1 MSDPVPVRIGI
12 DLGSR
17 HAAIVVQ
24 PPLGALRS
32 ELLRLPDAGSADGS
46 SPEAGPAGPDAATE
60 AERIAARTQAIVQ
73 AVLRLLPPGE
83 GAVAP
88 RELTVVSSSPAR
100 SVHRGDAGPTAL
112 LLTEGFTDL
121 LQPELGLV
129 PAEPA
134 LSRAVRCL
142 GVPARTGADGAI
154 VRPLVAADLD
164 ALRERLRELGVTSA
178 AVALL
183 HSTREPR
190 HEQALGQALSRLGLY
205 VALSS
210 EVLAQPHELPRA
222 AAALLDAYV
231 APRLLAEIAGLRAG
245 LHASRLRSVLADGT
259 TRSDP
264 RPLRCLR
271 GEAAAGLLGAQ
282 RVASAHE
289 LARWIGLC
297 SGAELATAA
306 LYDSGFERSLRA
318 EIGGLPLIAPS
329 LLMSTRRCGAEVP
342 LGPGGPHGPNHIG
355 PSDEGCLLD
364 AAQQLGRLPADLGRT
379 RRLLERGV
387 AERLWEQSVA
397 AHAAVVREVSIER
410 GHDPAE
416 YTLVCYGGTGPL
428 LGAAVA
434 ERLGMTRILVPP
446 VPSRMGALGA
456 LCAQLGRERVRWL
469 SVEASG
475 AQQSGL
481 LESTVRAL
489 SDELQRDLRA
499 EGTTS
504 ALPGGGLF
512 WSADLRYQGQ
522 AHELSLP
529 GIGEGGPAQ
538 DGTTDLV
545 VRFHQE
551 HQRRYGF
558 TLGERPIELVA
569 VRVRCAVS
577 VPAPAASH
585 LAGLYGPPAE
595 PHAFVTGER
604 APEPPPEAAPAAS
617 PEAPPSPSQPPASAA
632 ELLTLQRQQLQPGGA
647 LAGPLLVVEPGVT
660 TYVPPGWRVTQSEL
674 GALWLQA

>member
-32 ELLRLPDAGSADGS
+32 ELVRLPDAGGDVPGS
-46 SPEAGPAGPDAATE
+46 DPAAATE
-60 AERIAARTQAIVQ
+60 AECVSARIQAVVQ
-73 AVLRLLPPGE
+73 AVLRLLPGE
-83 GAVAP
+83 SAVAP

-100 SVHRGDAGPTAL
+100 SVHRGDGGPTAL

-121 LQPELGLV
+121 LRPELGLLA
-129 PAEPA
+129 AEPA

-190 HEQALGQALSRLGLY
+190 HEQALGQALARLGLY

-231 APRLLAEIAGLRAG
+231 APRLHAELAGLRAG
-245 LHASRLRSVLADGT
+245 LSASRLRSVLADGT
-259 TRSDP
+259 VRSDA

-271 GEAAAGLLGAQ
+271 GESAAGLLGAQ

-289 LARWIGLC
+289 LGRWIGLG
-297 SGAELATAA
+297 SGAELVTAA
-306 LYDSGFERSLRA
+306 LYDTGFERSLRA
-318 EIGGLPLIAPS
+318 EIGGLPLVAPS
-329 LLMSTRRCGAEVP
+329 LLMATRRCGAEVTLGSSGP
-342 LGPGGPHGPNHIG
+342 SGPGNGAASESGTNG
-355 PSDEGCLLD
+355 DGCLLD
-364 AAQQLGRLPADLGRT
+364 AAQQLGRLPAELGRS
-379 RRLLERGV
+379 RRPLERAA
-387 AERLWEQSVA
+387 AERLWEQSVV
-397 AHAAVVREVSIER
+397 AHTAVVREVTIER

-416 YTLVCYGGTGPL
+416 HTLVCYGGTGPL

-434 ERLGMTRILVPP
+434 ERLGVTRILVPP
-446 VPSRMGALGA
+446 VPSRLGALGA

-499 EGTTS
+499 EGITS

-585 LAGLYGPPAE
+585 LAGLYGPADPR
-595 PHAFVTGER
+595 AFVTGER
-604 APEPPPEAAPAAS
+604 SAEAAGGAAGDARLGVQRDASPSRPPP
-617 PEAPPSPSQPPASAA
+617 SAT

>member
-32 ELLRLPDAGSADGS
+32 ELVRLPDVGGEVSGSD
-46 SPEAGPAGPDAATE
+46 PASLPPSETE
-60 AERIAARTQAIVQ
+60 AERVSARIKAVVQ
-73 AVLRLLPPGE
+73 AVLRLLPGE
-83 GAVAP
+83 SAVAP

-100 SVHRGDAGPTAL
+100 SVHRGDGGPTAL

-121 LQPELGLV
+121 LRPELGLLA
-129 PAEPA
+129 AEPA

-190 HEQALGQALSRLGLY
+190 HEQALGQALARLGLY

-231 APRLLAEIAGLRAG
+231 APRLHAELAGLRAG
-245 LHASRLRSVLADGT
+245 LSASRLRSVLADGT
-259 TRSDP
+259 VRSDA

-271 GEAAAGLLGAQ
+271 GESAAGLLGAQ

-289 LARWIGLC
+289 LARWIGLG

-306 LYDSGFERSLRA
+306 LYDTGFERSLRT
-318 EIGGLPLIAPS
+318 ELGGLPLVAPG
-329 LLMSTRRCGAEVP
+329 LLMATRRCGAEVP
-342 LGPGGPHGPNHIG
+342 LGPSASGSGPGNGPG
-355 PSDEGCLLD
+355 SDPSGNSDGCLLD
-364 AAQQLGRLPADLGRT
+364 AAQQLGRLPAELGRP
-379 RRLLERGV
+379 RRPLERAA
-387 AERLWEQSVA
+387 AERLWEQAVL
-397 AHAAVVREVSIER
+397 AHTAVVREVSVER

-416 YTLVCYGGTGPL
+416 YTLVCYGGAGPL

-446 VPSRMGALGA
+446 VPSRLGALGA

-481 LESTVRAL
+481 LETTVRSL
-489 SDELQRDLRA
+489 SDELQRDLRG
-499 EGTTS
+499 EGITS

-595 PHAFVTGER
+595 PPGTGER
-604 APEPPPEAAPAAS
+604 AAAVPLEAAPGAAD
-617 PEAPPSPSQPPASAA
+617 ASPSQPPLSAT